1 MFFQDWIAVSL
12 SKVAH
17 QDCQSAL
24 PRHSCS
30 TMFPMLSIDMLP
42 LDFTNSLNSW
52 HSSRLLVRTLKT
64 LSGLMLE
71 SFNILKKLLPIMC
84 LNMERITKCQFE
96 NKQQFF
102 IKKFVTNTHS
112 NTQFNNS
119 RVPMVINLIFCYS
132 LVVLVKDIVD

>member
-1 MFFQDWIAVSL
+1 MHLQAPSFFQDWIAVSL

-24 PRHSCS
+24 PRHSYS

-52 HSSRLLVRTLKT
+52 HSSRLLVRTMKT

-102 IKKFVTNTHS
+102 IKKICNKYTFKYT
-112 NTQFNNS
+112 
-119 RVPMVINLIFCYS
+119 I
-132 LVVLVKDIVD
+132 